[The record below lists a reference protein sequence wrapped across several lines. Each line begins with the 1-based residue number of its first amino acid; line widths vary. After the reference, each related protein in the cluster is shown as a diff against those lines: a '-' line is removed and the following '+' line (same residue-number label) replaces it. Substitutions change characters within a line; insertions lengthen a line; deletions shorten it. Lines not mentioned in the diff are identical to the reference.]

1 MRRFR
6 HASPGRLAGR
16 GRRGLTLFGSLLALG
31 LIGVMATGLFAI
43 AERHLTDMRER
54 RAAAGMALLTRAA
67 HHHVTDRF
75 ADFLSGPEFREVTL
89 AELRATGE
97 LQAGIPEGD
106 AMGRG
111 RRILTRSDGA
121 GAVDVVVTQDVAAG
135 DAAWPWRAA
144 ASTASGI
151 GHLGTV
157 APGSSRLTG
166 PTIDVDVAAFQGAFQ
181 GAPAPRALAAHLRLD
196 RHAVFGDQLWRIEVD
211 GFPEINRMETD
222 LDMAGHDITNAGD
235 IATRTFAVTDTLDV
249 GGNLDVTGALVVG
262 ELVEIAGWGRFSG
275 EVSAPLAT
283 VTGHVD
289 AGTVT
294 ASGEVNAGTLDIDRT
309 VSAATI
315 ATSGTL
321 AVTAEASV
329 GTLTSTTVA
338 AGSVTADTV
347 AATSIEAL
355 QVTVSDSMTS
365 RSAGISDLTVGR
377 CSGC

>member
-1 MRRFR
+1 MRSFWRAF
-6 HASPGRLAGR
+6 PGR
-16 GRRGLTLFGSLLALG
+16 RRRCGLTLFGSLLALG
-31 LIGVMATGLFAI
+31 LIGVMAAGLFAVV
-43 AERHLTDMRER
+43 ERHLTETRER
-54 RAAAGMALLTRAA
+54 RAAAGIVLLARAA

-97 LQAGIPEGD
+97 LQAGIPGDD

-111 RRILTRSDGA
+111 RRILTRFDGT
-121 GAVDVVVTQDVAAG
+121 GAVEVVVTQVVAAG
-135 DAAWPWRAA
+135 DGGWPWRAA
-144 ASTASGI
+144 AASASGI

-157 APGSSRLTG
+157 APGSSRLSG
-166 PTIDVDVAAFQGAFQ
+166 PTIDVDVSAFQGAFQ

-196 RHAVFGDQLWRIEVD
+196 RHAVFGDQLWRIEVA

-235 IATRTFAVTDTLDV
+235 IATRTFAVTDALDV

-262 ELVEIAGWGRFSG
+262 ELVEIAGWGRFAG
-275 EVSAPLAT
+275 EVAAPFAT
-283 VTGHVD
+283 VTGDVT

-294 ASGEVNAGTLDIDRT
+294 ATGEVSADALDIDGT
-309 VSAATI
+309 VSASTI

-321 AVTAEASV
+321 AVTGETSV
-329 GTLTSTTVA
+329 GTLTSTSVA

-355 QVTVSDSMTS
+355 QVTVSGSMES
-365 RSAGISDLTVGR
+365 GSAGISDLTVGR

>member
-1 MRRFR
+1 MRSLRR
-6 HASPGRLAGR
+6 TLPGRLAAR
-16 GRRGLTLFGSLLALG
+16 GRRGLTLFGSLLALA

-43 AERHLTDMRER
+43 VERHITEMRER
-54 RAAAGMALLTRAA
+54 RAAAGIVLLTRAA

-97 LQAGIPEGD
+97 LQGGIPDND

-111 RRILTRSDGA
+111 RRILTRFDGA
-121 GAVDVVVTQDVAAG
+121 GAVEIIVTQEVAAG
-135 DAAWPWRAA
+135 DRNWPWRAA

-157 APGSSRLTG
+157 APGGSRLAG
-166 PTIDVDVAAFQGAFQ
+166 PVIDVDVSAFQGAFE
-181 GAPAPRALAAHLRLD
+181 GAPAPWALASHLRLD
-196 RHAVFGDQLWRIEVD
+196 RHAIFGDQLWRIEVA

-235 IATRTFAVTDTLDV
+235 IATRTFAVTDALDV
-249 GGNLDVTGALVVG
+249 GGDLDVTGALVVG
-262 ELVEIAGWGRFSG
+262 ELVEIDGWGRFSG
-275 EVSAPLAT
+275 EVAAPTAT
-283 VTGHVD
+283 VTNAVT
-289 AGTVT
+289 ARTVT
-294 ASGEVNAGTLDIDRT
+294 ATGEVSADTFDIDGT
-309 VSAATI
+309 VSAGTI

-321 AVTAEASV
+321 AVTGEANV
-329 GTLTSTTVA
+329 GTLTSTSVA

-355 QVTVSDSMTS
+355 QVTVSGAIESA
-365 RSAGISDLTVGR
+365 SAGISDLTVGR

>member
-1 MRRFR
+1 MRSFR
-6 HASPGRLAGR
+6 RAFPGRLAAR
-16 GRRGLTLFGSLLALG
+16 RRRGLTLFGSLLALG
-31 LIGVMATGLFAI
+31 LIGVMAAGLFAI
-43 AERHLTDMRER
+43 AERHLTEMRER
-54 RAAAGMALLTRAA
+54 RAAAGIALLARAA

-97 LQAGIPEGD
+97 LQAGIPDDD

-111 RRILTRSDGA
+111 RRVLARSDGA
-121 GAVDVVVTQDVAAG
+121 GAVDIVVTQEVAAG
-135 DAAWPWRAA
+135 DRGWPWRAA
-144 ASTASGI
+144 AASASGI

-166 PTIDVDVAAFQGAFQ
+166 PTVDVDVSAFQGAFQ

-196 RHAVFGDQLWRIEVD
+196 RHAVFGDQLWRIEVA

-235 IATRTFAVTDTLDV
+235 IATRTFAVTDALDV
-249 GGNLDVTGALVVG
+249 GGDLDVTGALVVG

-275 EVSAPLAT
+275 EVSAPFAT
-283 VTGHVD
+283 VTD
-289 AGTVT
+289 AVTARTVT
-294 ASGEVNAGTLDIDRT
+294 ATGEVSADTLDIDGT
-309 VSAATI
+309 VSAGTI
-315 ATSGTL
+315 ATTGSL
-321 AVTAEASV
+321 AVTREASV
-329 GTLTSTTVA
+329 GTLTSTSVA

-347 AATSIEAL
+347 AATSIESL
-355 QVTVSDSMTS
+355 QVTVSGSMTS
-365 RSAGISDLTVGR
+365 GSAGISDLTVGR

>member
-1 MRRFR
+1 MTDQWRGRPAARR
-6 HASPGRLAGR
+6 
-16 GRRGLTLFGSLLALG
+16 RRGLTLFGSLLALA
-31 LIGVMATGLFAI
+31 LVGVMAAGLFTI
-43 AERHLTDMRER
+43 AERHLADMRER
-54 RAAAGMALLTRAA
+54 RAAAGIVLLTRAA

-75 ADFLSGPEFREVTL
+75 AGFLAGPEFREVTL
-89 AELRATGE
+89 AELQATGE
-97 LQAGIPEGD
+97 LQAGIPAGD

-111 RRILTRSDGA
+111 RRILVRTDGTSA
-121 GAVDVVVTQDVAAG
+121 IDVVVTQVVAAG
-135 DAAWPWRAA
+135 DRSWPWRAA

-166 PTIDVDVAAFQGAFQ
+166 PTIDVDVSAFQGVFQ
-181 GAPAPRALAAHLRLD
+181 GAPAPWALAAHLRLD
-196 RHAVFGDQLWRIEVD
+196 RHAIFGDQLWRIEVD

-235 IATRTFAVTDTLDV
+235 IATRTLAVADTLEI
-249 GGNLDVTGALVVG
+249 GGDLDVTGALVVG
-262 ELVEIAGWGRFSG
+262 ELVEIAGTGRFSG

-283 VTGHVD
+283 VTGEVN
-289 AGTVT
+289 ARTVT
-294 ASGEVNAGTLDIDRT
+294 ATGEVSADTLDIDGAVR
-309 VSAATI
+309 AGAI

-329 GTLTSTTVA
+329 GTLTSTSVA

-347 AATSIEAL
+347 AATAIDAH
-355 QVTVSDSMTS
+355 QVTVSGSIES
-365 RSAGISDLTVGR
+365 GSAGISVLTVGR